1 VISRDTPSA
10 EHFKAGVACSMPFG
24 PAHRHPGLPQVRRK
38 TMSEPRI
45 MELVADMFCI
55 SDTQTGIR

>member
-1 VISRDTPSA
+1 
-10 EHFKAGVACSMPFG
+10 MPFG

-45 MELVADMFCI
+45 MTLVAGMVCI
-55 SDTQTGIR
+55 LYLYKVSDN